1 MALSL
6 AIASNIIMKRIFALL
21 SLTLFF
27 AAPVLAQKS
36 KKGFE
41 YSGTKA
47 RFSLIGKSKM
57 LSEGIK
63 PYDFQI
69 FWDQK
74 KNLITVN
81 AGPKEKWY
89 NITIEKKDTIY
100 GQEVYIGTHSDVKKD
115 KNLVDPDK
123 YRCEVKFLID
133 RVSIK
138 IGESKLEEYLLDGA
152 KVWGE

>member
-1 MALSL
+1 MKQLL
-6 AIASNIIMKRIFALL
+6 YIAFC
-21 SLTLFF
+21 LFIG
-27 AAPVLAQKS
+27 LQSSMAQKS

-63 PYDFQI
+63 PLDFQI
-69 FWDQK
+69 FWDKK
-74 KNLITVN
+74 KNVITVN
-81 AGPKEKWY
+81 AGPKDKWY
-89 NITIEKKDTIY
+89 NITIEKLDTLY
-100 GQEVYIGTHSDVKKD
+100 GQEVYIGIHSDAKKD
-115 KNLVDPDK
+115 KTPENQQK

-138 IGESKLEEYLLDGA
+138 IGEGKLEEYLLDGA
-152 KVWGE
+152 KIWGE

>member
-1 MALSL
+1 
-6 AIASNIIMKRIFALL
+6 MKRTFALL
-21 SLTLFF
+21 SLMLLLVS
-27 AAPVLAQKS
+27 PVFAQKS

-47 RFSLIGKSKM
+47 RYSLIGKSKM
-57 LSEGIK
+57 LSEGVK
-63 PYDFQI
+63 PLDFQI
-69 FWDQK
+69 FWDKK
-74 KNLITVN
+74 KNVVTVN

-89 NITIEKKDTIY
+89 TIAIAKKDTIF
-100 GQEVYIGTHSDVKKD
+100 GQEVHIGTHSDAKKD
-115 KNLVDPDK
+115 KTPENQDK

-138 IGESKLEEYLLDGA
+138 IGEGKLEEYLLEGA